1 MAWNAAGIQCG
12 LIFSKIPVSVDFCFT
27 FHQVFSLANSKNKT
41 KLSNFALLQA
51 AKTYLFIG
59 A

>member
-27 FHQVFSLANSKNKT
+27 FHQGKVKKDN
-41 KLSNFALLQA
+41 
-51 AKTYLFIG
+51 YFI
-59 A
+59 